1 MCIILYPDIKFSLS
15 LFCTGARNSTV
26 IIGFKSTH
34 VNIFSSFPES
44 RSESFDSFSLEK
56 KKNSVTSCL
65 YNFLLQNLHSKEN
78 EPLLFY
84 TSLPNH
90 SRDQASVNH
99 ILRSHVPLFSPLI
112 EKCKSPAEPLVT
124 SRQTLASH
132 SSAQTSPPG
141 YLEIAKCEIRIH
153 KALAL
158 IECVCRIQNNT
169 FYLPH
174 IHMLHGDRHPQD

>member
-1 MCIILYPDIKFSLS
+1 MCVNIKFLH
-15 LFCTGARNSTV
+15 GSTQ
-26 IIGFKSTH
+26 FKCYFTPILWFLH
-34 VNIFSSFPES
+34 LGIFYSFPEP
-44 RSESFDSFSLEK
+44 RSESFHFLSLQK
-56 KKNSVTSCL
+56 SVTSCFVAL
-65 YNFLLQNLHSKEN
+65 TAKSTYSKQAS
-78 EPLLFY
+78 FF
-84 TSLPNH
+84 TRLPNY

-99 ILRSHVPLFSPLI
+99 ILQSHVPLFSPLI

-141 YLEIAKCEIRIH
+141 YLEITKCEIRIH

-169 FYLPH
+169 FYLL
-174 IHMLHGDRHPQD
+174 HMHAA